1 MFGLNFFEFVIGL
14 VLIGSVAGIIQQGI
28 KLERDKVRASRRA
41 AEGNAA
47 ELGGIVSDLHK
58 DVARLKDRVRVLEK
72 LVTDDD
78 RRLAD
83 EIERLRREDGRPR
96 AGA

>member
-1 MFGLNFFEFVIGL
+1 MFGLNFFEFIIAI
-14 VLIGSVAGIIQQGI
+14 VLIGSIAGILQQGI
-28 KLERDKVRASRRA
+28 KLERDKVRAGRRA
-41 AEGNAA
+41 AESDAA
-47 ELGGIVSDLHK
+47 EIGGIVADLHK

-83 EIERLRREDGRPR
+83 EIERLRCEEVGPR
-96 AGA
+96 ANA